1 MSENTEN
8 LKDILQGQYSKKLT
22 KLGSV
27 LAKEQFSYKIEEKT
41 SKKYWQKR
49 IEEFKKYNETGLEYY
64 NQVQSMMNVID
75 KDKGQLFLL
84 DISKFHQLGIKLIKI
99 METIEET
106 PSIINSKDKQ
116 QSHWSKKIKKDISE
130 TSVECLDH
138 EKYMNVSFRE
148 FYNSDIKKIL
158 E

>member
-8 LKDILQGQYSKKLT
+8 LKKILQEYSKKLT
-22 KLGSV
+22 KLGSI

-116 QSHWSKKIKKDISE
+116 QSYWSKKIKKDISE

-138 EKYMNVSFRE
+138 EKYMNISFRE

>member
-8 LKDILQGQYSKKLT
+8 LKKILQEYSKKLT
-22 KLGSV
+22 KLGSI

-138 EKYMNVSFRE
+138 EKYMNLSFRE

>member
-8 LKDILQGQYSKKLT
+8 LKDILQEYSKKLT
-22 KLGSV
+22 KLGSI

-99 METIEET
+99 
-106 PSIINSKDKQ
+106 
-116 QSHWSKKIKKDISE
+116 
-130 TSVECLDH
+130 
-138 EKYMNVSFRE
+138 
-148 FYNSDIKKIL
+148 IL
-158 E
+158 GEI

>member
-1 MSENTEN
+1 
-8 LKDILQGQYSKKLT
+8 
-22 KLGSV
+22 
-27 LAKEQFSYKIEEKT
+27 
-41 SKKYWQKR
+41 
-49 IEEFKKYNETGLEYY
+49 
-64 NQVQSMMNVID
+64 
-75 KDKGQLFLL
+75 
-84 DISKFHQLGIKLIKI
+84 

>member
-8 LKDILQGQYSKKLT
+8 LKDILQGHSKELT

-138 EKYMNVSFRE
+138 EKYMNISFRE

>member
-8 LKDILQGQYSKKLT
+8 LKKILQGYSKKLT

-138 EKYMNVSFRE
+138 EKYMNLSFRE
-148 FYNSDIKKIL
+148 FYNSNIKKML

>member
-8 LKDILQGQYSKKLT
+8 LKKILQGYSKKLT

>member
-8 LKDILQGQYSKKLT
+8 LKKILQEYSKKLT
-22 KLGSV
+22 KLGSI

-138 EKYMNVSFRE
+138 EKYMNMSFRE
-148 FYNSDIKKIL
+148 FYNSNIKKIL

>member
-1 MSENTEN
+1 MSEDTEN
-8 LKDILQGQYSKKLT
+8 FKNKLQVHSKELT
-22 KLGSV
+22 KLGSI

-41 SKKYWQKR
+41 SKKYWQER
-49 IEEFKKYNETGLEYY
+49 IKQFKKYNETALEYY

-75 KDKGQLFLL
+75 KDKGRLFLL

-148 FYNSDIKKIL
+148 FYNSDIKKML

>member
-1 MSENTEN
+1 MSESTEN
-8 LKDILQGQYSKKLT
+8 LKNKLQGHSKELT
-22 KLGSV
+22 KIGSI

-49 IEEFKKYNETGLEYY
+49 IEHFKKYNETALEYY

-75 KDKGQLFLL
+75 KDKGRLFLL

-106 PSIINSKDKQ
+106 PSIIDSKDKQ
-116 QSHWSKKIKKDISE
+116 QSHWSKKTKKDISE

-138 EKYMNVSFRE
+138 EKYMNMSFRE
-148 FYNSDIKKIL
+148 FYNSNIKKIL

>member
-8 LKDILQGQYSKKLT
+8 LKKILQEYSKKLT

>member
-8 LKDILQGQYSKKLT
+8 LKKILQEYSKKLT
-22 KLGSV
+22 KLGSI

>member
-8 LKDILQGQYSKKLT
+8 LKDILQGYSKELT

>member
-8 LKDILQGQYSKKLT
+8 LKKILQEYSKKLT
-22 KLGSV
+22 KLGSI

-116 QSHWSKKIKKDISE
+116 QSYWSKKIKKDISE

-138 EKYMNVSFRE
+138 EKYMNISFRE
-148 FYNSDIKKIL
+148 FYNSNIKKIL

>member
-8 LKDILQGQYSKKLT
+8 LKKILQEYSKKLT
-22 KLGSV
+22 KLGSI

-138 EKYMNVSFRE
+138 EKYMNLSFRE
-148 FYNSDIKKIL
+148 FYNSNIKKML

>member
-8 LKDILQGQYSKKLT
+8 LKKILQEYSKKLT
-22 KLGSV
+22 KLGSI

-138 EKYMNVSFRE
+138 EKYMNISFRE

>member
-8 LKDILQGQYSKKLT
+8 LKDILQEHSKKLT

-138 EKYMNVSFRE
+138 EKYMN
-148 FYNSDIKKIL
+148 DLL
-158 E
+158 ENFIIQI

>member
-8 LKDILQGQYSKKLT
+8 LKDILQEYSKKLT